1 MYLVEEKPNNMTC
14 ISYLTNPI
22 ATILDTS
29 PNNHYKKNMVFFIG
43 ESNEKEPHLDRHKKN
58 HLVISDN
65 LI

>member
-22 ATILDTS
+22 AT
-29 PNNHYKKNMVFFIG
+29 HYKKNMVFFIG